1 MTQPMQQMQG
11 VMPNQAAAQP
21 AQFQYAQGQD
31 PSAPAQMMA
40 PGMAPG
46 MTPGMAPGMTPGMAQ
61 GMTPGMTPAAP
72 AAAPG
77 NPAVPN
83 GGMLYITAPAAEPE
97 TATDGDGK
105 PVDPRIY
112 RPRVTKKNKT
122 YKSTVRPLPNGV
134 NFQSYPY
141 VCVKFHYIR
150 DLVTGKL
157 LVAKCCSNP
166 TRMPDG
172 KMVPG
177 VSTYQCP
184 FCQDVWNRRKAAKEA
199 GADEKTLQKYLNM
212 LPEDVWYGNA
222 LIISDENHND
232 LAGQVKLWEMN
243 KFQHNTLQE
252 PVTEFNKRAEAAK
265 KGEKY
270 FDKGNCF
277 IPYDPV
283 QGRDYQI
290 DGVWDENKNMG
301 SGRKGAPT
309 YKGSGFAGYSSM
321 LATKTVVNPQT
332 GMQEVVF
339 DENQMYDILQRC
351 YDLNIVFEDTPTPEQ
366 ANAMLAKFWQEVNQ
380 AIAEKQKSA
389 AAGNFGLGAPQT
401 PGAPSPYNQTYAAQ
415 PFPTG
420 AQGYMPQGNIP
431 NVPSTTKVPTGL
443 SFGQVPNTPA
453 TTAYSPTPAV
463 MQTPVNPSQPGNIQ
477 PAVAAAPQFAQPAAQ
492 AAAPAAPTFTAPAS
506 AAPAQAAPQFAQPGV
521 QTAAPSAPQFTAP
534 TAAQFAPQ
542 GVPMGAPAVATPAAA
557 PAAEPYRPAPA
568 PAPAPATPAFQVPSQ
583 GASPSAPVQQQAAPA
598 QQQVATYE
606 TDDDE
611 TLPF

>member
-1 MTQPMQQMQG
+1 MTQPMQG

-21 AQFQYAQGQD
+21 TQFQYAQGQD
-31 PSAPAQMMA
+31 PSAPAQMNVPGMA

-46 MTPGMAPGMTPGMAQ
+46 MPQGMPQGMAPG
-61 GMTPGMTPAAP
+61 
-72 AAAPG
+72 AAPG

-97 TATDGDGK
+97 PTENTGNGE
-105 PVDPRIY
+105 PPTDPRIY

-122 YKSTVRPLPNGV
+122 YTATVRPLPNGT
-134 NFQSYPY
+134 NFASYPY
-141 VCVKFHYIR
+141 VCVKYHYIR

-157 LVAKCCSNP
+157 LAVKCCQNP
-166 TRMPDG
+166 TKTPDG
-172 KMVPG
+172 KIIPG
-177 VSTYQCP
+177 VDKFSCP

-199 GADEKTLQKYLNM
+199 GADENTLKKYLQM

-222 LIISDENHND
+222 LIISDENHNE

-252 PVTEFNKRAEAAK
+252 PVTEFNKRTEAIK
-265 KGEKY
+265 EGKQY

-283 QGRDYQI
+283 QGRNYQI
-290 DGVWDENKNMG
+290 VGVWDEKKSMG
-301 SGRKGAPT
+301 TGKKGAPT
-309 YKGSGFAGYSSM
+309 YKESGFAGYSSM

-332 GMQEVVF
+332 GLQEVVF

-351 YDLNIVFEDTPTPEQ
+351 YDLSIVYEDTPTPEQ
-366 ANAMLAKFWQEVNQ
+366 ARTTLAKFWQEVNEE
-380 AIAEKQKSA
+380 IARKQQSA
-389 AAGNFGLGAPQT
+389 AAGNFGLGAPQM
-401 PGAPSPYNQTYAAQ
+401 PGAASPYNPTYAAQ
-415 PFPTG
+415 PFQTG

-431 NVPSTTKVPTGL
+431 NVPPTTKVQTGL

-477 PAVAAAPQFAQPAAQ
+477 PAAAPQFAQPTAP
-492 AAAPAAPTFTAPAS
+492 AAAPAAPTFAAPAS
-506 AAPAQAAPQFAQPGV
+506 VAPAQAAPQFAQPGV
-521 QTAAPSAPQFTAP
+521 PAAAPSAPQFTAP
-534 TAAQFAPQ
+534 AAAQFAPQ
-542 GVPMGAPAVATPAAA
+542 GVQMGAPAAQP
-557 PAAEPYRPAPA
+557 AEPYRPAPA
-568 PAPAPATPAFQVPSQ
+568 PATAPAMPAFQVPSQ

-598 QQQVATYE
+598 QQQVTTYE

>member
-1 MTQPMQQMQG
+1 MTQPMQPMQG
-11 VMPNQAAAQP
+11 MMPNQAAAQP
-21 AQFQYAQGQD
+21 TQFQYAQGQD
-31 PSAPAQMMA
+31 PSAQAQMMA
-40 PGMAPG
+40 TGMV
-46 MTPGMAPGMTPGMAQ
+46 PGMAQ
-61 GMTPGMTPAAP
+61 GIPQGMPQGMAPG
-72 AAAPG
+72 AAPG
-77 NPAVPN
+77 NPVVPN

-97 TATDGDGK
+97 PTENTGNGET
-105 PVDPRIY
+105 PSDPRIY

-122 YKSTVRPLPNGV
+122 YTATVRPLPNGT
-134 NFQSYPY
+134 NFASYPY
-141 VCVKFHYIR
+141 VCVKYHYIR

-157 LVAKCCSNP
+157 LISKCCQNP
-166 TRMPDG
+166 TKTPDG
-172 KMVPG
+172 KIIPG
-177 VSTYQCP
+177 VDKFSCP

-199 GADEKTLQKYLNM
+199 GADDNTLKKYLQM

-222 LIISDENHND
+222 LIISDENYID

-252 PVTEFNKRAEAAK
+252 PVTEFNKRTEAIK
-265 KGEKY
+265 EGKQY

-283 QGRDYQI
+283 QGRNYQI
-290 DGVWDENKNMG
+290 VGVWDEKKNMG
-301 SGRKGAPT
+301 NGKKGAPT
-309 YKGSGFAGYSSM
+309 YKDSGFAGYSSM
-321 LATKTVVNPQT
+321 LATKNVINPQT

-351 YDLNIVFEDTPTPEQ
+351 YDLSIVYEDTPTPEQ
-366 ANAMLAKFWQEVNQ
+366 ARATLAKFWQEVNEE
-380 AIAEKQKSA
+380 IARKQQSA

-420 AQGYMPQGNIP
+420 AQGYVQQGNIP
-431 NVPSTTKVPTGL
+431 NVPPTTKVQTGL

-477 PAVAAAPQFAQPAAQ
+477 PSAVASQFAQPTAPSF
-492 AAAPAAPTFTAPAS
+492 AAPAS
-506 AAPAQAAPQFAQPGV
+506 VAPAQAAPQFAQPGV
-521 QTAAPSAPQFTAP
+521 PAAAPAAPQFTAP

-542 GVPMGAPAVATPAAA
+542 GVQMGAPAAAA
-557 PAAEPYRPAPA
+557 PAAPVAEPYRPAPA
-568 PAPAPATPAFQVPSQ
+568 PAPAPAMPAFQVPSQ
-583 GASPSAPVQQQAAPA
+583 GAAPSAPVQQQQAAPA
-598 QQQVATYE
+598 RQNVPTYE

>member
-1 MTQPMQQMQG
+1 MQPMQGM
-11 VMPNQAAAQP
+11 MPNQAAQP
-21 AQFQYAQGQD
+21 TQFQYAQGQD
-31 PSAPAQMMA
+31 PSAPAQMMTPGMA

-46 MTPGMAPGMTPGMAQ
+46 MPQGIPQGIPQGMAPGAV
-61 GMTPGMTPAAP
+61 
-72 AAAPG
+72 PG

-97 TATDGDGK
+97 QTENTGNGEPPA
-105 PVDPRIY
+105 DPRIY

-122 YKSTVRPLPNGV
+122 YTATVRPLPNGT
-134 NFQSYPY
+134 NFASYPY
-141 VCVKFHYIR
+141 VCVKYHYIR

-157 LVAKCCSNP
+157 LIAKCCQNP
-166 TRMPDG
+166 TKTPDG
-172 KMVPG
+172 KIIPG
-177 VSTYQCP
+177 VDKFSCP

-199 GADEKTLQKYLNM
+199 GADENTLKKYLQM

-252 PVTEFNKRAEAAK
+252 PVTEFNKRAEAIK
-265 KGEKY
+265 EGKQY

-283 QGRDYQI
+283 QGRNYQI
-290 DGVWDENKNMG
+290 VGVWDEKKTMG
-301 SGRKGAPT
+301 TGKKGAPT
-309 YKGSGFAGYSSM
+309 YKDSGFAGYSSM
-321 LATKTVVNPQT
+321 LATKNVTNPQT

-351 YDLNIVFEDTPTPEQ
+351 YDLSIVYEDTPTPEQ
-366 ANAMLAKFWQEVNQ
+366 ARATLAKFWQEVQ
-380 AIAEKQKSA
+380 AEIAQKQQSA
-389 AAGNFGLGAPQT
+389 AAGNFGLGAPQA

-415 PFPTG
+415 PFQTG
-420 AQGYMPQGNIP
+420 VPGYMPQGSIP
-431 NVPSTTKVPTGL
+431 NVPPTTKVQTGL

-477 PAVAAAPQFAQPAAQ
+477 PAQFAQPTAP
-492 AAAPAAPTFTAPAS
+492 AAAPAAPTFAAS
-506 AAPAQAAPQFAQPGV
+506 TPAPAQAAPQFAPQGV
-521 QTAAPSAPQFTAP
+521 QMNAPAAAPAAPQFTAP

-542 GVPMGAPAVATPAAA
+542 GVQMGAPAAA

-568 PAPAPATPAFQVPSQ
+568 PATAPATPAFQVPSQ

-598 QQQVATYE
+598 QQQVPTYE

>member
-1 MTQPMQQMQG
+1 MTQSMQPMQGM
-11 VMPNQAAAQP
+11 MPNQAAAQP
-21 AQFQYAQGQD
+21 TQFQYAQGQD

-46 MTPGMAPGMTPGMAQ
+46 MAQGMPQGMAPG
-61 GMTPGMTPAAP
+61 
-72 AAAPG
+72 AAPG
-77 NPAVPN
+77 NPSVPN

-97 TATDGDGK
+97 PTENTGNGE
-105 PVDPRIY
+105 PSDPRIY

-122 YKSTVRPLPNGV
+122 YTATVRPLPNGT
-134 NFQSYPY
+134 NFASYPY
-141 VCVKFHYIR
+141 VCVKVHYIR

-157 LVAKCCSNP
+157 LIAKCCQNP
-166 TRMPDG
+166 TKTPDG
-172 KMVPG
+172 KIIPG
-177 VSTYQCP
+177 VDKFSCP
-184 FCQDVWNRRKAAKEA
+184 YCQDVWNRRKAAKEA
-199 GADEKTLQKYLNM
+199 GADEKTLQKYLQM
-212 LPEDVWYGNA
+212 LPEDIWYGNA
-222 LIISDENHND
+222 LIISDENHNE

-252 PVTEFNKRAEAAK
+252 PVTEYNKRAEAIK
-265 KGEKY
+265 EGKQY

-283 QGRDYQI
+283 QGRNYQI
-290 DGVWDENKNMG
+290 AGVWDEKKSMG
-301 SGRKGAPT
+301 PGGKKGAPT
-309 YKGSGFAGYSSM
+309 YQGSGFAGYSSM
-321 LATKTVVNPQT
+321 LATKTVTNPHT

-351 YDLNIVFEDTPTPEQ
+351 YDLTIVYEDTPTPEQ
-366 ANAMLAKFWQEVNQ
+366 ARATLAKFWQEVN
-380 AIAEKQKSA
+380 AEIARKQQSA
-389 AAGNFGLGAPQT
+389 AAGNFGLGAPQM
-401 PGAPSPYNQTYAAQ
+401 PGAASPYNQTYAAQ

-431 NVPSTTKVPTGL
+431 NVPPTTKVQTGL

-463 MQTPVNPSQPGNIQ
+463 MRTPVNPSQPGNIQ
-477 PAVAAAPQFAQPAAQ
+477 PAVAAPQFAQPT
-492 AAAPAAPTFTAPAS
+492 APAAPTAPTFAASAPAS
-506 AAPAQAAPQFAQPGV
+506 AQAAPQFAQPGV
-521 QTAAPSAPQFTAP
+521 QAAAPAAPQFTAP
-534 TAAQFAPQ
+534 TAAQFTPQ
-542 GVPMGAPAVATPAAA
+542 GVQMGAPAAAPGA

-568 PAPAPATPAFQVPSQ
+568 PAPAPATPVFQVPSQ

-598 QQQVATYE
+598 QQQVTTYE